1 MAGKCAL
8 RIGYDLRRNGWLVTA
23 SQFRV
28 GGGTHMK
35 AVVLSQYGSFESL
48 SLQDLPT
55 PQIGARQVLVDVQAA
70 GVNFPDLL
78 VIAGTYQMLP
88 ELPFTPGKECAG
100 VVAAVGAEVTT
111 LRPGDRVMA
120 QIGHGAFAEQ
130 VAVSEINCQK
140 IPDEMTFED
149 AAALNL
155 TYLTAHFALIER
167 AQVRSGEV
175 VLVTGGA
182 GGVGLAVVQV
192 AKALGAT
199 VLAAVSTPEKAAAA
213 RANGADHIIDVSV
226 ADLRNGLRDQVRA
239 ATGGHG
245 ADVIIDQVG
254 GDVFDAS
261 LRAVA
266 WSARVV
272 IIGFASGRIPEIKA
286 GHILVKN
293 ISIMGMHI
301 ADYRDREPDKFRG
314 ARDQLFA
321 WYRAGA
327 IRPHIMAAYPLAE
340 FAAALDAIKGRRVIG
355 KVVLTTSR

>member
-1 MAGKCAL
+1 
-8 RIGYDLRRNGWLVTA
+8 
-23 SQFRV
+23 
-28 GGGTHMK
+28 MK
-35 AVVLSQYGSFESL
+35 AVVLAQYGVFESL
-48 SLQDLPT
+48 SLQELPT
-55 PQIGARQVLVDVQAA
+55 PEAGPGQVLVDVRSA

-78 VIAGTYQMLP
+78 VIAGTYQSLP
-88 ELPFTPGKECAG
+88 KLPFTPGKECAG
-100 VVAAVGAEVTT
+100 IVARVGAGVTS

-130 VAVSEINCQK
+130 VVVSEINCQK
-140 IPDEMTFED
+140 IPDEMSFEH

-155 TYLTAHFALIER
+155 TYLTAHLALIER
-167 AQVRSGEV
+167 AQVQPGEV
-175 VLVTGGA
+175 VLVTGAA
-182 GGVGLAVVQV
+182 GGVGLAAVQV
-192 AKALGAT
+192 AKAYGAT

-226 ADLRNGLRDQVRA
+226 PDLRNGLREQVRA

-266 WSARVV
+266 WCARVV

-293 ISIMGMHI
+293 ISVMGMHI
-301 ADYRDREPDKFRG
+301 ADYRDRTPEKFR
-314 ARDQLFA
+314 RTREQLFDL
-321 WYRAGA
+321 YRAGS
-327 IRPHIMAAYPLAE
+327 IRPHIMAAYPLADY
-340 FAAALDAIKGRRVIG
+340 AAALDAIRSRQVIG
-355 KVVLTTSR
+355 KVVLTTSA